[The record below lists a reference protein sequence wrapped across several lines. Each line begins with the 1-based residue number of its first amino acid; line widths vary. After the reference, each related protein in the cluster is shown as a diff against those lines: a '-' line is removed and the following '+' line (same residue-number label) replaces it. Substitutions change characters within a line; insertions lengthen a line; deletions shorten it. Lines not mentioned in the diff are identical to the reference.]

1 MDCLWF
7 REKLS
12 PNFLSAALPLLCRC
26 GVEVVY
32 SVVGTRTRGRHP
44 APGQVHC
51 LVICIRPATSTAG
64 HSRAPAS
71 LVRPTLHGHWCSVWT
86 DALPIIWLLELV
98 LASAPAIGLQQCTGG
113 AQHNPDIATR
123 SHAQD
128 GYMLVFSPLL
138 LERPNLNTVYLY
150 SHATCNVLS
159 LYILVLSTF
168 FKIFRPIH
176 QTKVQ

>member
-1 MDCLWF
+1 MWCGGRVLRGGDEDLGPPPST
-7 REKLS
+7 RPSSLS
-12 PNFLSAALPLLCRC
+12 GDLHPP
-26 GVEVVY
+26 
-32 SVVGTRTRGRHP
+32 RH
-44 APGQVHC
+44 Q
-51 LVICIRPATSTAG
+51 

-86 DALPIIWLLELV
+86 DALPIIWLLV

-128 GYMLVFSPLL
+128 GYMLVFIPLL

-150 SHATCNVLS
+150 SHVTCNVLLS

-176 QTKVQ
+176 HTKVQ